1 MSDACADHFVVIDN
15 QYASHG
21 QFLATNR
28 LNPNEILGSMRVFM
42 DPQYKRASYVGGC
55 LEHGVG
61 AVALSDEQPG
71 RT

>member
-1 MSDACADHFVVIDN
+1 
-15 QYASHG
+15 
-21 QFLATNR
+21 
-28 LNPNEILGSMRVFM
+28 MRVFM

-61 AVALSDEQPG
+61 AVALSEEQPG